1 MSGPPGPPARAQ
13 GRDAAAQR
21 GAAERSPDPTGRD
34 AAAQRGAAERSP
46 PRAGIPFV
54 VAAPS
59 GTGKTTV
66 CRRVVERDPQVE
78 FSVSHTTRA
87 PRPGEV
93 DGVAYHFVTRA
104 DFDCLVE
111 QKKLLEW
118 AEYHGHHY
126 GTSWAALEGPLS
138 KGRDVLLEIEIQGAR
153 QVRARR
159 PDARLIFLLS
169 PSLEV
174 LERRLR
180 SRKTESEQDVAA
192 RLKLARREIAE
203 ADGCFDY
210 AVVND
215 DLERCVAQV
224 LEILAAE
231 RAGAAQDLRRRFDPA
246 RALADLRPGVLPLGS
261 DRVG

>member
-1 MSGPPGPPARAQ
+1 VTGDARL
-13 GRDAAAQR
+13 REDASAQR
-21 GAAERSPDPTGRD
+21 GVAERRT
-34 AAAQRGAAERSP
+34 

-87 PRPGEV
+87 SRPGEV
-93 DGVAYHFVTRA
+93 DGVAYHFVTPAR
-104 DFDCLVE
+104 FRELVAG
-111 QKKLLEW
+111 QAFLEW
-118 AEYHGHHY
+118 AVYHGHHY

-159 PDARLIFLLS
+159 SDARLIFLLP

-180 SRKTESEQDVAA
+180 SRQTESEQDVAA
-192 RLKLARREIAE
+192 RLDLARREIAQ

-231 RAGAAQDLRRRFDPA
+231 RAGGAQELRRRFEPA
-246 RALADLRPGVLPLGS
+246 RALSGLGPGALPHGP

>member
-1 MSGPPGPPARAQ
+1 MSGRPGR
-13 GRDAAAQR
+13 
-21 GAAERSPDPTGRD
+21 T
-34 AAAQRGAAERSP
+34 
-46 PRAGIPFV
+46 GIPFV

-66 CRRVVERDPQVE
+66 CHLVVERDPQVE

-87 PRPGEV
+87 SRPGER
-93 DGVAYHFVTRA
+93 DGVDYHFVASDEFER
-104 DFDCLVE
+104 LVA
-111 QKKLLEW
+111 QGAFLEW
-118 AEYHGHHY
+118 AVYHGNRY
-126 GTSWAALEGPLS
+126 GTSWAELDRPLLH
-138 KGRDVLLEIEIQGAR
+138 GRDVLLEIEIQGAR

-159 PDARLIFLLS
+159 PDARLIFLLP

-180 SRKTESEQDVAA
+180 SRQTESERDVEA
-192 RLKLARREIAE
+192 RLRLARQELAQ

-215 DLERCVAQV
+215 ELERCVAGV

-231 RAGAAQDLRRRFDPA
+231 RAGAADALRRRFDPG
-246 RALADLRPGVLPLGS
+246 RALAALRGAASAAPIL
-261 DRVG
+261 